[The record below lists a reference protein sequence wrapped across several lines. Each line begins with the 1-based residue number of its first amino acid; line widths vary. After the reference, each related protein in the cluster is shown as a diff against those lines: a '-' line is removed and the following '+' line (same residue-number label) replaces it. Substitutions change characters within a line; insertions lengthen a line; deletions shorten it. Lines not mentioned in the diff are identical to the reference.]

1 VKRHDIIGM
10 TITFRA
16 GDIILR
22 DTRKGAVIIKPMSI
36 EGQQMEALLD
46 QGGRVLNA
54 YPAGAVIGAEIQPT
68 MVEIPAGSF
77 RMGDLSGGGL
87 SDERPVREVV
97 FARPFALGRYPVTFE
112 EYDRFAQATGRDL
125 PSDQGWGRGR
135 RPVINV
141 SWDDAMAYCQWLS
154 AQTGQTYR
162 LPSEAEWEYA
172 CRAGTTTEYSW
183 GDDIGCNHTNCL
195 NSGSQCS
202 GKRTAPVGSF
212 EHNPWGLYDMH
223 GNVWEWCAD
232 CWNNSYRGAPSDGSA
247 WTNGK
252 CERRVL
258 RGGSWSNIVQ
268 SVRAAYRFNHTTS
281 FRYNGYGFRVAKD
294 LS

>member
-1 VKRHDIIGM
+1 M
-10 TITFRA
+10 
-16 GDIILR
+16 
-22 DTRKGAVIIKPMSI
+22 MSSAI
-36 EGQQMEALLD
+36 VPE
-46 QGGRVLNA
+46 
-54 YPAGAVIGAEIQPT
+54 

-77 RMGDLSGGGL
+77 RMGDLSGHGL
-87 SDERPVREVV
+87 SDERPVHKVR
-97 FARPFALGRYPVTFE
+97 FARPFALGVYAVTFE
-112 EYDRFAQATGRDL
+112 EYDCFARTTGHDL
-125 PSDQGWGRGR
+125 PSDQCWGRGT

-141 SWDDAMAYCQWLS
+141 SWEDAVAYCQWLS
-154 AQTGQTYR
+154 AQTGQIYR

-195 NSGSQCS
+195 NSGSQWS

-223 GNVWEWCAD
+223 GNVWEWCED
-232 CWNNSYRGAPSDGSA
+232 CWNDSYRGAPSDGSA

-258 RGGSWSNIVQ
+258 RGGSWNNIES